1 MNDKFYMKVVNH
13 HNIVQNKIKDEGS
26 IVLMTVAVG
35 SQNYGLDTPQSDC
48 DTFSF
53 ILPDFLS
60 FIRGDAPKSYE
71 FEVEDG
77 KCCVKD
83 MRLALNLLRKPS
95 PNSVECFVGQYKVY
109 RKIYIPIFE
118 KWLNENLSFPYD
130 TNSSLFYLTHS
141 NYKHMLDAI
150 MGTIKGLEGRNM
162 SYGKKASH
170 LLRLT
175 SLFYRY
181 LDDSLLPHQYLIMDS
196 MTKDIALDM
205 KLNGITKENYEQL
218 KETYYKKLKE
228 KYDTIDFNNFIYKHY
243 EERGKD
249 MIDFFQKDLT
259 KIYLGEHGYESYS
272 T

>member
-1 MNDKFYMKVVNH
+1 MNDEFYMKVVNH
-13 HNIVQNKIKDEGS
+13 HNIVQNKETENGNV
-26 IVLMTVAVG
+26 VLMTVAIG
-35 SQNYGLDTPQSDC
+35 SQNYSLDTPESDC

-77 KCCVKD
+77 KCMVKD

-109 RKIYIPIFE
+109 RKIYTPIFE
-118 KWLNENLSFPYD
+118 KWLSEKPSFYFD
-130 TNSSLFYLTHS
+130 KNSSLFYLTHC
-141 NYKHMLDAI
+141 NYKHMIDAI
-150 MGTIKGLEGRNM
+150 MGMIKSMEGRNM

-181 LDDSLLPHQYLIMDS
+181 LDDSLLPHQYLTMDS
-196 MTKDIALDM
+196 TIRNIALDM
-205 KLNGITKENYEQL
+205 KLNDITKEKYEQL
-218 KETYYKKLKE
+218 EE
-228 KYDTIDFNNFIYKHY
+228 KYCKELQEQYNIINFNNFKYKNY
-243 EERGKD
+243 EEYGKD
-249 MIDFFQKDLT
+249 SINFFQKDLT
-259 KIYLGEHGYESYS
+259 EIYLGEHGYESYS

>member
-1 MNDKFYMKVVNH
+1 MNDEFYMKVVNH

-26 IVLMTVAVG
+26 VVLMTVAVG
-35 SQNYGLDTPQSDC
+35 SQNYKLDTPESDC

-109 RKIYIPIFE
+109 NDAYKKVF
-118 KWLNENLSFPYD
+118 D
-130 TNSSLFYLTHS
+130 TFFHDDPLFFMTHC
-141 NYKHMLDAI
+141 NYKHMFNAI
-150 MGTIKGLEGRNM
+150 CGTIKGMEGRNM

-170 LLRLT
+170 ILRLA
-175 SLFYRY
+175 SLFFRY
-181 LDDSLLPHQYLIMDS
+181 QNNDLPTYQYLEMDEYIRDAAF
-196 MTKDIALDM
+196 MM
-205 KLNGITKENYEQL
+205 KINDVKKENYDTL
-218 KETYYKKLKE
+218 KEEQYNKLKE
-228 KYDTIDFNNFIYKHY
+228 RIEKFDYNSVKYI
-243 EERGKD
+243 EETGFLV
-249 MIDFFQKDLT
+249 INQFQLALT
-259 KIYLGEHGYESYS
+259 NVYLQENGYEKQSS
-272 T
+272 